1 MRVTATLQCRLLVF
15 RAIVK
20 VSVTD
25 MNNSS
30 TKRLRPRL
38 PNGTRRGLSLQVA
51 LREETETADGEPVFC
66 SRDVIS
72 RILLALVCV
81 CISLHE

>member
-1 MRVTATLQCRLLVF
+1 MRVTATLQCRLRVF

-38 PNGTRRGLSLQVA
+38 PNGTNMAGRR
-51 LREETETADGEPVFC
+51 
-66 SRDVIS
+66 
-72 RILLALVCV
+72 
-81 CISLHE
+81 